1 MINKNTRIIFGGTP
15 SFASKHLEALIEQG
29 YNIVAVYT
37 QPDRESGRGKKIV
50 FSPVKQIALEHN
62 IPVEQPI
69 NFKFQE
75 DCEKFKKYNAD
86 IFVVVAY
93 GVILPK
99 SILEA
104 PKYRCVNV
112 HGSLLPKYRG
122 AAPIQ
127 RAVYD
132 GEKET
137 GITIMDMNEKLDE
150 GNIISQ
156 HSVTID
162 PKETSDSLF
171 DKLVSVGISLLKETL
186 DQIIAT
192 NNKITTIKQDE
203 SLATYAAKLTKQEAQ
218 INFNLPAIE
227 IEKHIRAFI
236 SWPVGY
242 INYKDQNI
250 KIWGAEVIEAS
261 CEKAPGTII
270 KIDKSG
276 IQIATSDGIIN
287 LTELQ
292 LPGKKSMPVSAIV
305 NGHSDLFTVGE
316 VI

>member
-104 PKYRCVNV
+104 PKYRCINV
-112 HGSLLPKYRG
+112 HGSLLPDLRG
-122 AAPIQ
+122 ASPMQ
-127 RAVYD
+127 GAVLKGLD
-132 GEKET
+132 ESGV
-137 GITIMDMNEKLDE
+137 TIMRME
-150 GNIISQ
+150 NIISQ

-218 INFNLPAIE
+218 IDFNLPAIE